1 MQSGATSVNGVGYS
15 GIGYKT
21 SSVRAVPVSKKGD
34 NYIEATSENA
44 VAGSYPLARFLYVY
58 INKAPNK
65 PLSPLER
72 EFIRMVM
79 SKQGQEVVVKDGY
92 IPLPSKVTE
101 KTLKALGI

>member
-1 MQSGATSVNGVGYS
+1 
-15 GIGYKT
+15 
-21 SSVRAVPVSKKGD
+21 
-34 NYIEATSENA
+34 